1 MERHELVVAG
11 RAEPHRAVIADVEIG
26 GGLQCVCGVVEHV
39 KADTW
44 SDAAAAVLRF
54 YLDHGEH
61 LGS

>member
-1 MERHELVVAG
+1 MERIESVVAG
-11 RAEPHRAVIADVEIG
+11 RAEPRRAVIADVEISG
-26 GGLQCVCGVVEHV
+26 TLQCCCGVVQHV